1 MKCFIYKDG
10 RVQVDIGILLVKEFA
25 ALWDRDKDQA
35 LQELKYIYLLE
46 SYDVQNPF
54 KDYSDEER
62 PDRVADNVFGRKYK
76 PDKLVQAALV
86 KFCELRDN
94 RTSMRLLA
102 AAKRAIEKVIQYFDT
117 VDFTLTDDKGKPIHD
132 INKLTKTLS
141 GTGGLLK
148 SFAELEEKVKM
159 DNYEA
164 AQTQGAR
171 AINPFEQ

>member
-1 MKCFIYKDG
+1 MRCFVYKDG
-10 RVQVDIGILLVKEFA
+10 RIQLDIGILLIKEFND
-25 ALWDRDKDQA
+25 LWERNKDQA
-35 LQELKYIYLLE
+35 LLEFKYIYLVE

-54 KDYSDEER
+54 KDYPDETR
-62 PDRVADNVFGRKYK
+62 ADHVADNVFGKKYK
-76 PDKLVQAALV
+76 PDKLVKAAQD

-94 RTSMRLLA
+94 RVSFRLLS

-159 DNYEA
+159 DNYES